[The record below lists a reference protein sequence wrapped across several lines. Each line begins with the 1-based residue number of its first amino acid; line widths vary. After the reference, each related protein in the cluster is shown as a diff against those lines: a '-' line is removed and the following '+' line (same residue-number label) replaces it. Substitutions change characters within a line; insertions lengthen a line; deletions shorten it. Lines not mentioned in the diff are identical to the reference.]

1 MRCSYRGATRP
12 TLRISVRSL
21 DDQYVSMTLLI
32 TVVFTD
38 CTDKA
43 FYVHG
48 GPESLGHS
56 RDLPLTQRDTEKKPL

>member
-1 MRCSYRGATRP
+1 
-12 TLRISVRSL
+12 
-21 DDQYVSMTLLI
+21 MTLLI